1 MERYN
6 DYKFPAL
13 KRARIERIVRA
24 IERGKSKATS
34 TPNRRFA
41 FVVVF
46 LIVISAML
54 SISCASLPSLLF
66 PLAISADIVI
76 TIFITVGVLYFIG
89 RPPEYRKIEEA
100 FTRIGHV
107 DALGLPPE
115 VLEKRNNKR
124 NFELYLMNCG
134 KSLSEWQ
141 DSRAEIETALG
152 VVVSK
157 IWLERGDRNLI
168 LTCVPS
174 KMAFKEAGDEIG
186 IIRGE
191 GLKLSL
197 GYKAEGAEIIDLNR
211 TAHVLIGG
219 ATGSGKTVLLRTIL
233 VMLIHRGCDVIV
245 CDFKGGIDFPEKI
258 WDKAKLITNYDNL
271 ITSLEQVIYELEDRK
286 RAFLLYGVKNIE
298 EYNGRSDTEKISHIA
313 VATDEVAEMLDR
325 TGRKDDK
332 ALIDKIT
339 EMLSTIAR
347 LGRAYGIHL
356 ILATQRP
363 DANVIPGQIKNN
375 MTYRACGHADKV
387 LSQIVIDS
395 TDAAEI
401 PSDCP
406 GRFIT
411 DTGEEFQA
419 RMLSKEWFEN

>member
-13 KRARIERIVRA
+13 KRARIERTVRA
-24 IERGKSKATS
+24 IERGKAKATS

-54 SISCASLPSLLF
+54 SISFASLTTLLF
-66 PLAISADIVI
+66 PLTISVDIVI
-76 TIFITVGVLYFIG
+76 AIFIYAGVLYFIG

-100 FTRIGHV
+100 FTRIGYV

-115 VLEKRNNKR
+115 VLEKRNNNR

-157 IWLERGDRNLI
+157 IRLERGNRNLI

-174 KMAFKEAGDEIG
+174 EMAFKEADDEIG
-186 IIRGE
+186 VNGGE

-197 GYKAEGAEIIDLNR
+197 GYKAEGPEIIDLNR

-258 WDKAKLITNYDNL
+258 WDSAKLITTYEDL
-271 ITSLEQVIYELEDRK
+271 ITNLEHVIYELEDRK
-286 RAFLLYGVKNIE
+286 RTFL
-298 EYNGRSDTEKISHIA
+298 
-313 VATDEVAEMLDR
+313 
-325 TGRKDDK
+325 
-332 ALIDKIT
+332 
-339 EMLSTIAR
+339 
-347 LGRAYGIHL
+347 
-356 ILATQRP
+356 
-363 DANVIPGQIKNN
+363 
-375 MTYRACGHADKV
+375 
-387 LSQIVIDS
+387 
-395 TDAAEI
+395 
-401 PSDCP
+401 
-406 GRFIT
+406 
-411 DTGEEFQA
+411 
-419 RMLSKEWFEN
+419 

>member
-6 DYKFPAL
+6 DYKFPAI
-13 KRARIERIVRA
+13 KRARAERTIRA
-24 IERGKSKATS
+24 IERGRAKALS
-34 TPNRRFA
+34 TPNRRYIS
-41 FVVVF
+41 VVGF
-46 LIVISAML
+46 LALMSVLLML
-54 SISCASLPSLLF
+54 TLSETMAVLF
-66 PLAISADIVI
+66 PLTITADVIVS
-76 TIFITVGVLYFIG
+76 IFIFSVIFYHIG

-100 FTRIGHV
+100 FTRLGYV

-115 VLEKRNNKR
+115 VLDKINNKR
-124 NFELYLMNCG
+124 TYELHLLNCG

-152 VVVSK
+152 VVISK
-157 IWLERGDRNLI
+157 IHLTRGNRSLV

-174 KMAFKEAGDEIG
+174 EMAFTAEDDKAHIT
-186 IIRGE
+186 GE
-191 GLKLSL
+191 GLKLGI
-197 GYKAEGAEIIDLNR
+197 GYKAEGVEEVDLNR
-211 TAHVLIGG
+211 TAHILIGG

-233 VMLIHRGCDVIV
+233 VMLIHRGCDVII
-245 CDFKGGIDFPEKI
+245 CDFKGGIDFPEKVWNEARLI
-258 WDKAKLITNYDNL
+258 TTYDDLITN
-271 ITSLEQVIYELEDRK
+271 LEQVIYELEDRK
-286 RAFLLYGVKNIE
+286 RAFLLCGAKNIE
-298 EYNGRSDTEKISHIA
+298 EYNRRSDTGSIPHIA

-332 ALIDKIT
+332 AKIDRIT

-401 PSDCP
+401 PPDCP

-419 RMLSKEWFEN
+419 RMLSQEWYDC